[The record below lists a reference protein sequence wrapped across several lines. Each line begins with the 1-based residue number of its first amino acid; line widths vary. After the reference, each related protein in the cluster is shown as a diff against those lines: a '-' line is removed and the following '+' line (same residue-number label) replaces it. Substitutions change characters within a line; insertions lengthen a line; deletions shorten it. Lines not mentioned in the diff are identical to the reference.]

1 MQTSLKINKR
11 HKMNVNK
18 ILSKILLL
26 TICSF
31 NIAILP
37 AQDNVI
43 DRVEWVVGDK
53 AILRSDIES
62 AIDFWVEQD
71 RRFEGDPYCVVGED
85 LAVQQLFIHQ
95 AGIDSIEVGEMDVM
109 RQVDAQMERSLARAG
124 SKEKLEEYLEMST
137 TSIREMYY
145 EFFKNRMLTEKVRGK
160 IIGNQ
165 NISPAQVRK
174 FYKNLPEDS
183 IPYMPMQVEVQIITQ
198 KPETEIE
205 EIERIKSELREYA
218 ERVNNG
224 EASFSTLALL
234 YSEDKGSARMGG
246 ELSFLGR
253 GQLAPEF
260 AAVAFNLTDPNK
272 VSKIVETEF
281 GYHIIQLIEKRG
293 DRIKVRH
300 ILRKPQVSEKSITRM
315 MARLDSIKEDIDSA
329 RFTFEEGAAV
339 ISHDKDT
346 RNNNGVMF
354 FNREEDGTTSSKF
367 RLQDLPVEIA
377 SVVEG
382 MKVGEV
388 SKPFVME
395 RDNGTTVCAIVKL
408 KSRTESHKANM
419 RDDYEYLKE
428 LYAGKMGEEKV
439 MRWIKEKQK
448 TTFVRIN
455 REYRNSKFVYPDWNF
470 YDAE

>member
-1 MQTSLKINKR
+1 
-11 HKMNVNK
+11 
-18 ILSKILLL
+18 
-26 TICSF
+26 
-31 NIAILP
+31 
-37 AQDNVI
+37 
-43 DRVEWVVGDK
+43 
-53 AILRSDIES
+53 
-62 AIDFWVEQD
+62 
-71 RRFEGDPYCVVGED
+71 
-85 LAVQQLFIHQ
+85 
-95 AGIDSIEVGEMDVM
+95 
-109 RQVDAQMERSLARAG
+109 
-124 SKEKLEEYLEMST
+124 
-137 TSIREMYY
+137 
-145 EFFKNRMLTEKVRGK
+145 
-160 IIGNQ
+160 
-165 NISPAQVRK
+165 
-174 FYKNLPEDS
+174 NLPEDS

-218 ERVNNG
+218 ERVNSG

-300 ILRKPQVSEKSITRM
+300 ILRKPQVSAKSITRM

>member
-1 MQTSLKINKR
+1 MQTPLKINKR

-26 TICSF
+26 TLCSF

-145 EFFKNRMLTEKVRGK
+145 EFFKNRMLTEKVRSK

>member
-1 MQTSLKINKR
+1 MNANKLYILIALCCLPLVSL
-11 HKMNVNK
+11 M
-18 ILSKILLL
+18 
-26 TICSF
+26 
-31 NIAILP
+31 

-95 AGIDSIEVGEMDVM
+95 ASIDSIEVSEMEVM
-109 RQVDAQMERSLARAG
+109 RQVDAQMESSMARAG

-137 TSIREMYY
+137 SSIRDMYY
-145 EFFKNRMLTEKVRGK
+145 EYFKNRMLTEKVKREV
-160 IIGNQ
+160 IGD
-165 NISPAQVRK
+165 IKVSPAQVRK

-183 IPYMPMQVEVQIITQ
+183 VPYMPMQVEVQIITQ

-205 EIERIKSELREYA
+205 EIERIKSELRDYA

-234 YSEDKGSARMGG
+234 YSEDKGSARVGG
-246 ELSFLGR
+246 ELDFLGR

-300 ILRKPQVSEKSITRM
+300 ILRKPQVSAKSISYM
-315 MARLDSIKEDIDSA
+315 MSRLDSIREDIDSA
-329 RFTFEEGAAV
+329 RFTFEEGAMV

-354 FNREEDGTTSSKF
+354 FNRESDGTTSSKF
-367 RLQDLPVEIA
+367 QLQDLPVEVA

-382 MKVGEV
+382 MEVGEV

-408 KSRTESHKANM
+408 KSRIEGHKANM

-428 LYAGKMGEEKV
+428 LYSAKMGEEKV
-439 MRWIKEKQK
+439 TRWIKEKQK

-455 REYRNSKFVYPDWNF
+455 REYRNSKFLYPDWNF
-470 YDAE
+470 YDEE

>member
-1 MQTSLKINKR
+1 MQTPLKINKR

-26 TICSF
+26 TLCSF
-31 NIAILP
+31 NIAILS

-145 EFFKNRMLTEKVRGK
+145 EFFKNRMLTEKVRCK